1 MNTYDPSWTLEQ
13 KFAWATVDAGG
24 HPRFAKVHLDWL
36 WDGWTCDLHD
46 SVGIWHGRGSHPN
59 EAFDS
64 AVGDRQTVTSN

>member
-1 MNTYDPSWTLEQ
+1 
-13 KFAWATVDAGG
+13 
-24 HPRFAKVHLDWL
+24 LDWL

-46 SVGIWHGRGSHPN
+46 SVGIWHGRGAHAN